1 MPVRIARPACPI
13 AANAERTRGPQ
24 PPWPSGLDGVDRWPD
39 RDDAAYLA
47 PNLEKA
53 TVIAI
58 FRATQ
63 TFGVFASLADHLEQ
77 ARRRRHRNGERL
89 LTTVRAG
96 SPTCSV
102 GRPMQAGTAMPIRE

>member
-24 PPWPSGLDGVDRWPD
+24 PSWPSGLSGVDRRPD

-63 TFGVFASLADHLEQ
+63 TLVSL
-77 ARRRRHRNGERL
+77 RL
-89 LTTVRAG
+89 
-96 SPTCSV
+96 
-102 GRPMQAGTAMPIRE
+102 